1 MLGVPAA
8 IYMVLVVVM
17 CFGEAVRGRQIDF
30 LSNLKTV
37 FQALLPFLVLLV
49 AFELT
54 AVQLWTRTGRFLIP
68 GIITVFLL
76 GGFILYQVRDD
87 EPLRREE
94 QPGWHGAE
102 PGHMP
107 PPPDEML
114 PPLPQAGDDRPES
127 GPGPH
132 PEDGP
137 GKKNGNRPMSPEM
150 MKSLLAILLVM
161 ADFGIVYARTMED
174 ERKRIAELEKE
185 KISQELQYLRNQINP
200 HFFMN
205 TLNNIHSLVDIDPEK
220 AKDVIVEL
228 SKLMRYILYDSD
240 QNLITYEKEANFL
253 RQYVSLMSIRYSDS
267 VKINLDFPDEMPGVM
282 VPPLLLVNFVENA
295 FKHGISYTSD
305 CSIDIS
311 MRPSS
316 SGGLVFDCSN
326 KRHESQDNY
335 GGIGMEN
342 VRKRL
347 SLLYGSQYVLVI
359 DKQPEDYHI
368 HLEIPSNQVNTQ
380 VS

>member
-240 QNLITYEKEANFL
+240 QNLITYEKEAIPAAYTDTFSK
-253 RQYVSLMSIRYSDS
+253 VAT
-267 VKINLDFPDEMPGVM
+267 VT
-282 VPPLLLVNFVENA
+282 
-295 FKHGISYTSD
+295 GISPIKS
-305 CSIDIS
+305 S
-311 MRPSS
+311 MDKK
-316 SGGLVFDCSN
+316 GGGP
-326 KRHESQDNY
+326 Q
-335 GGIGMEN
+335 
-342 VRKRL
+342 
-347 SLLYGSQYVLVI
+347 YGSSR
-359 DKQPEDYHI
+359 KQGKENKSGFGSMLDEECSKVRDDITVRTTGYARSGRP
-368 HLEIPSNQVNTQ
+368 VN
-380 VS
+380 VNLYLHEYRK